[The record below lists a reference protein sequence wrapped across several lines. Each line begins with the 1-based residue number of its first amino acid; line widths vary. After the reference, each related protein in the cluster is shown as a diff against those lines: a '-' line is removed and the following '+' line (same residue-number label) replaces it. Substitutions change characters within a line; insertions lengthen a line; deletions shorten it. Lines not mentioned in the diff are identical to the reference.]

1 MEGVTMATILEGIGV
16 FFTQVVTWGGQ
27 IISMIVSN
35 PLLLLFVAGF
45 LVVGFVLGWVSRL
58 FRTN

>member
-1 MEGVTMATILEGIGV
+1 MEEITMSTILTAIGT
-16 FFTQVVTWGGQ
+16 FFTQVVTWAGQ
-27 IISMIVSN
+27 VVSMIVSN

-45 LVVGFVLGWVSRL
+45 LVVGFVLGWVKRL

>member
-1 MEGVTMATILEGIGV
+1 MEGVTMATILADIGT
-16 FFTQVVTWGGQ
+16 FFTQIVTWAGQ
-27 IISMIVSN
+27 ILTLIVGN

-58 FRTN
+58 FKTN

>member
-1 MEGVTMATILEGIGV
+1 MEGVTMASILTDIGA
-16 FFTQVVTWGGQ
+16 FFTQVVTWAGN
-27 IISMIVSN
+27 ILSLIVSN

-58 FRTN
+58 FKTN